1 MTKNFFRTILL
12 IAAVCLWGCASENS
26 ASENSDKSTFDW
38 YTQKFSINDQIKDNP
53 SLSVTDFQLWE
64 QKEQKDPALTSD
76 MFYGTDGT
84 NFYTMECQ
92 PQTLENICLSIYDP
106 ATGNR
111 DQIILPTD
119 ALKEDPA
126 SFYITA
132 ASLISPENFSIQ
144 ITSLG
149 LDEKG
154 NIRTEQC
161 RIIRMS
167 LQGEILSDVDMLPLY
182 EAQGLITTGALH
194 SVNYCFSDAD
204 DCIYNRKSN
213 RILIADN
220 SGNLLMAKAYADE
233 SHTTIGEPVISDDG
247 KLIFPVI
254 DSAEKT
260 VTLVWFDTQNSKEYV
275 LAELEYPTFQKLY
288 AMRNLHLYYGTQDCI
303 IDWDIIS
310 GNRSV
315 LFHYRDNAILNTE
328 NAMLSFDAEGNPI
341 LRVIY
346 ENEELLLVLG
356 EESSER
362 ETIRIADLSGS
373 HYNLLKSEIAA
384 FSRRNPLYHF
394 SYEYP
399 DDDLD
404 ADFRNRIMAEL
415 TSGTGP
421 DILYL
426 SREDLSLLHEKG
438 ILEDMKHLISQN
450 TLQELLPGA
459 VDLGCIG
466 DSLSGIPGEITA
478 KTIFTLPEIWNAA
491 AWSIDDI
498 LNLVQNR
505 EQADS
510 IKAILPTTGDAL
522 LYYLVLL
529 DLEHSAF
536 IDWESNSCCFSTEEF
551 INLLKAIKAY
561 SLNETL
567 ISDSDWEMLRE
578 GKCLGVTADILSFT
592 MYESHHKKNGEDI
605 ITAGFPTETG
615 HGNYLSA
622 DGILAVN
629 VNSPNKE
636 VISDFLEYILS
647 IQGQSFCNVISV
659 RKTMLSEDNV
669 FYDENNRPYLKEGT
683 NTRVPLDTRK
693 DGAVYIQQYN
703 EFLESCVPLPDSYNE
718 LVKIISE
725 EAELFL
731 NGNKSPEQTAQA
743 IDGRVQTYLDEHNLT
758 PYNF

>member
-1 MTKNFFRTILL
+1 MAKNFFKTILL
-12 IAAVCLWGCASENS
+12 LAAVCLWGCASDNTT
-26 ASENSDKSTFDW
+26 SEISDESSFDW
-38 YTQKFSINDQIKDNP
+38 YTQRFSINDQLEDNS
-53 SLSVTDFQLWE
+53 SLNVTDFHLWE
-64 QKEQKDPALTSD
+64 QKDPGLTLD
-76 MFYGTDGT
+76 MFYGTDGI
-84 NFYTMECQ
+84 NFYTLECQ
-92 PQTLENICLSIYDP
+92 PQTLENLCLTIYDP
-106 ATGNR
+106 VNGNR
-111 DQIILPTD
+111 DRIILPAD
-119 ALKEDPA
+119 ALKEDHA
-126 SFYITA
+126 SFITA
-132 ASLISPENFSIQ
+132 ASLMSPENFSIQ
-144 ITSLG
+144 LSRLG

-161 RIIRMS
+161 RIIRMN

-182 EAQGLITTGALH
+182 EAQGFISTGALY

-204 DCIYNRKSN
+204 DCIYSRKNN

-220 SGNLLMAKAYADE
+220 GGSLLMAKAYGDE
-233 SHTTIGEPVISDDG
+233 SHTTIGEPVISNDG

-254 DSAEKT
+254 DSREKT
-260 VTLVWFDTQNSKEYV
+260 VTLMWFDTQNSKEYI
-275 LAELEYPTFQKLY
+275 LAELEYPSFQKLF
-288 AMRNLHLYYGTQDCI
+288 AMQNLHLYYGTQDGI

-315 LFHYRDNAILNTE
+315 LFQYRDNAILNTE
-328 NAMLSFDAEGNPI
+328 NTMLSFDTKGKPI

-346 ENEELLLVLG
+346 ENEDLLLVLG
-356 EESSER
+356 EESNER
-362 ETIRIADLSGS
+362 ETLRIADLSGS

-384 FSRRNPLYHF
+384 FSRRNPLYYF
-394 SYEYP
+394 SYERP

-438 ILEDMKHLISQN
+438 ILADMKHLISQN

-459 VDLGCIG
+459 IALGCIG
-466 DSLSGIPGEITA
+466 NSLSGIPGEITA
-478 KTIFTLPEIWNAA
+478 KTIFTLPEIWNTES
-491 AWSIDDI
+491 WSIDDI

-505 EQADS
+505 KPIDS
-510 IKAILPTTGDAL
+510 IDAILPTTGDAL

-536 IDWESNSCCFSTEEF
+536 IDWERNSCCFSTEKF
-551 INLLKAIKAY
+551 INLLKAIKTY
-561 SLNETL
+561 SVNEALILNG
-567 ISDSDWEMLRE
+567 DWEMLRE
-578 GKCLGVTADILSFT
+578 GKCLGVSADILSFT
-592 MYESHHKKNGEDI
+592 IYEGCHKINGEDI
-605 ITAGFPTETG
+605 IATGFPTETG

-629 VNSPNKE
+629 VNSPNKQ
-636 VISDFLEYILS
+636 VISDFLEYVLS
-647 IQGQSFCNVISV
+647 IQGQRFCNVISV
-659 RKTMLSEDNV
+659 RKNMLSEDNV

-693 DGAVYIQQYN
+693 DGTVYIQQYN
-703 EFLESCVPLPDSYNE
+703 EFLESCVPLPDSYKE

-758 PYNF
+758 PSL